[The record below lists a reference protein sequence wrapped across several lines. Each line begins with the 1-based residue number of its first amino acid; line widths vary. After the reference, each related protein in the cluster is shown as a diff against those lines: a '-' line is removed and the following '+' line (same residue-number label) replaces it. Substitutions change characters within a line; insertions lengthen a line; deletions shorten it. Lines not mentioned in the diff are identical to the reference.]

1 MREFLDIPGAQ
12 VQGGLRGPPFPCLY
26 QGGPGGANCSPKMA
40 ILVLNS
46 GPWVQK
52 VPLGAIKVPKNA
64 LFRIKK
70 NMHFL
75 KNASL
80 LFGPSSAAD

>member
-1 MREFLDIPGAQ
+1 MRELLDLPGAPM
-12 VQGGLRGPPFPCLY
+12 QGDLGALFSLPLTK
-26 QGGPGGANCSPKMA
+26 GGQGGANCSPKMA

-70 NMHFL
+70 ICT
-75 KNASL
+75 S
-80 LFGPSSAAD
+80 

>member
-1 MREFLDIPGAQ
+1 MRDFLDLPGAQ

-70 NMHFL
+70 YALL
-75 KNASL
+75 KKRPPAL
-80 LFGPSSAAD
+80 WTFKRR